1 MWDTITFDPDLNL
14 LYIGTGNGSPWNRDI
29 RSPSGGDNLY
39 LASLVALNADTGKY
53 VWHYQETPGD
63 PWDYTAT
70 QQMILADLTIDGAP
84 RKVIMQA
91 PKNGFFFVVDRTNG
105 KLISAN
111 NFVDVNWA
119 TGYDANG
126 RPIEV
131 PAARGRK
138 PMTAFP
144 VHTAPITGTRCRSIR
159 RPALSICRRRACH

>member
-1 MWDTITFDPDLNL
+1 MV
-14 LYIGTGNGSPWNRDI
+14 YIGTGNGSPWNRDI

-63 PWDYTAT
+63 HWDYTST
-70 QQMILADLTIDGAP
+70 QPMILADITIDGAP
-84 RKVIMQA
+84 RKVILHA

-105 KLISAN
+105 KFISAK

-131 PAARGRK
+131 PEARGE
-138 PMTAFP
+138 A
-144 VHTAPITGTRCRSIR
+144 S
-159 RPALSICRRRACH
+159 L